1 MQGRDEY
8 EFDYYGGAPFRSD
21 DYPGGMRQNMQRDYT
36 GEPWQNRQ
44 WDYTDEYRQE
54 SNRMPRRPMQ
64 PDMMPGRPSPAR
76 ESCCQSRVNEI
87 LEEMERFEEMQSE
100 EIRRIIAEIRKVCG
114 SIDGRGCMAI
124 EGEPDR
130 EMMEMLMEQVMDRL
144 DQMPGQMAEDM
155 SGMEAVETQMGDG
168 RNWRRNLVEALI
180 WQELLRRRM
189 RRRRRG
195 RNEGWRNRY

>member
-8 EFDYYGGAPFRSD
+8 EFDYYGGAPFLRD
-21 DYPGGMRQNMQRDYT
+21 DYPGGLRRNMQSDYFD
-36 GEPWQNRQ
+36 GQSQEPGM
-44 WDYTDEYRQE
+44 
-54 SNRMPRRPMQ
+54 MPRRPMQ
-64 PDMMPGRPSPAR
+64 PDRMPGRPMPPR
-76 ESCCQSRVNEI
+76 ETCCQSRINEI
-87 LEEMERFEEMQSE
+87 LEEMERFEAMQSE
-100 EIRRIIAEIRKVCG
+100 EIRRITEEIRRVCG

-144 DQMPGQMAEDM
+144 EQMPGGMRENMD
-155 SGMEAVETQMGDG
+155 GMEAVETQMGGG

-195 RNEGWRNRY
+195 RRDRY

>member
-1 MQGRDEY
+1 M
-8 EFDYYGGAPFRSD
+8 S
-21 DYPGGMRQNMQRDYT
+21 
-36 GEPWQNRQ
+36 
-44 WDYTDEYRQE
+44 
-54 SNRMPRRPMQ
+54 PR
-64 PDMMPGRPSPAR
+64 
-76 ESCCQSRVNEI
+76 ETCCQSRVNEI
-87 LEEMERFEEMQSE
+87 LEEMERFEAMQSE

-144 DQMPGQMAEDM
+144 DQMPG
-155 SGMEAVETQMGDG
+155 GMETGIGEMEVEAVQAGDG
-168 RNWRRNLVEALI
+168 WNWRRNLVEALI

-195 RNEGWRNRY
+195 RRDW